1 METMHKILK
10 RFAESEKRQ
19 HLSTHK
25 IELNILQNA
34 EDALKAL
41 KKAKSDSFKR
51 TDKLTK
57 DGEKYAQQINKI
69 INNYKNEIESVEKM
83 VLKQSDVQSAVS
95 ALKRIEQ
102 TAKDLGL
109 KASEVPIYKK
119 LSKELDGAED
129 LPDDIKNAIDRK
141 YSAFER
147 QIRF

>member
-19 HLSTHK
+19 QLSTHK

-83 VLKQSDVQSAVS
+83 VLKQSDVQSAIS

-129 LPDDIKNAIDRK
+129 LPDDIKYAIDRK
-141 YSAFER
+141 YSAFEK

>member
-1 METMHKILK
+1 MGSIHKIFKKL
-10 RFAESEKRQ
+10 AEAEKRQ
-19 HLSTHK
+19 KLSTHK
-25 IELNILQNA
+25 VELNILQNA

-69 INNYKNEIESVEKM
+69 INNYIDQIDSVEKM
-83 VLKQSDVQSAVS
+83 VLKQSDVQAAVS

-129 LPDDIKNAIDRK
+129 LPDDIKNIIDEK
-141 YSAFER
+141 YWRFKN
-147 QIRF
+147 QIKF